1 MDVVAV
7 GGKNESNFGALKMV
21 VSGIFWSL
29 NIKGEMG
36 NDRDAPLE
44 GERHGSYGIG
54 THDKQAREQEPAV
67 AYFRTSSASNVGD
80 DKDSLKRQRSAVQRF
95 RYSAELSV

>member
-1 MDVVAV
+1 MTLDLIALARRLASLIMDVVAV

-44 GERHGSYGIG
+44 GETAWFVWHWN
-54 THDKQAREQEPAV
+54 T
-67 AYFRTSSASNVGD
+67 
-80 DKDSLKRQRSAVQRF
+80 
-95 RYSAELSV
+95 

>member
-21 VSGIFWSL
+21 VSGIFCSL

-44 GERHGSYGIG
+44 GETAWFVWHWN
-54 THDKQAREQEPAV
+54 T
-67 AYFRTSSASNVGD
+67 
-80 DKDSLKRQRSAVQRF
+80 
-95 RYSAELSV
+95 